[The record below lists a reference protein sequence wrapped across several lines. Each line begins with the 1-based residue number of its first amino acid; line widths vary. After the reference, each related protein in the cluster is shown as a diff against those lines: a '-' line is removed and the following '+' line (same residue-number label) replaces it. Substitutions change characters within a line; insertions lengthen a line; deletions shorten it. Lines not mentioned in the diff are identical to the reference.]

1 MIASNFTAIAYNY
14 SVKIGS
20 FVDSVIHV
28 NLCEGLSRTFSQIL
42 AFQSAVIAI
51 AFLAHAAQELMHFQ
65 SAITHPKESE
75 TRFYTFSHGS

>member
-1 MIASNFTAIAYNY
+1 MIASNYTAMAYNY
-14 SVKIGS
+14 SVMLGR

-28 NLCEGLSRTFSQIL
+28 NLWEGLSRTFFQIL

-51 AFLAHAAQELMHFQ
+51 TFLAQVAREHMHFQ
-65 SAITHPKESE
+65 SAITPPEESE